1 MENTIDG
8 SVGRD
13 VEDVLDRMF
22 YNETVEIELDFK
34 MRTMAAEL
42 RHLEE
47 ERLKLARERL
57 EFDRYRESET
67 RRLAQA
73 NELFENKWKILEEET
88 MRLADERRR
97 VDKQRSFYEKVK
109 REVRMSDDISTVGGD
124 MFFIGVQNE
133 VALKRRYRDLLKI
146 YHPDNLNGD
155 TGTIQEINREYRCL
169 KQKFA

>member
-1 MENTIDG
+1 
-8 SVGRD
+8 
-13 VEDVLDRMF
+13 
-22 YNETVEIELDFK
+22 
-34 MRTMAAEL
+34 
-42 RHLEE
+42 
-47 ERLKLARERL
+47 
-57 EFDRYRESET
+57 
-67 RRLAQA
+67 
-73 NELFENKWKILEEET
+73 

-109 REVRMSDDISTVGGD
+109 REVRMSDDVRTAGGD